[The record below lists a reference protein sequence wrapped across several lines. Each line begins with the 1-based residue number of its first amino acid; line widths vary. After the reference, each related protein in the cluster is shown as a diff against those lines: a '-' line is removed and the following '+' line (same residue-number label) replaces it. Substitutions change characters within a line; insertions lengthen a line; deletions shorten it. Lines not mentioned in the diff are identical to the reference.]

1 MTVMLTELYD
11 ALRAAEGVGD
21 DRARRAAE
29 AVAAFD
35 NRFVGLERQINDRCN
50 TLDRRTDEVEATLG
64 RRIDERSNA
73 LERRIDGVKADL
85 DLRVEEVKGSLR
97 VQQWML
103 ATLVAGVAALLVR
116 AFA

>member
-1 MTVMLTELYD
+1 MTMMLTELYD

-35 NRFVGLERQINDRCN
+35 NRFAGLERQINDRCN
-50 TLDRRTDEVEATLG
+50 TVD
-64 RRIDERSNA
+64 RRIDEVETS
-73 LERRIDGVKADL
+73 LSRRIDGVKADL